1 MFDSTSQA
9 LKAER
14 ALKAGGVKC
23 AVIPT
28 PVEFT
33 SGCGIA
39 LVVEGDTIALDIDA
53 GTLVVEVDDAT
64 LATRRASWKAPA
76 PNVTTGYLARY
87 ASQVSSADKGAILA

>member
-1 MFDSTSQA
+1 LEDSCGLVLFDSTSQA

-39 LVVEGDTIALDIDA
+39 LVVEGDSIEDA
-53 GTLVVEVDDAT
+53 KPVLVGCVDH
-64 LATRRASWKAPA
+64 RFVVP
-76 PNVTTGYLARY
+76 YLRK
-87 ASQVSSADKGAILA
+87 QR